1 MCGIREVYFVSQD
14 PFWFD
19 RVVFELWLQGLS
31 VQEALA
37 HRLNR
42 VHISE
47 QQQLLPLLQIDTAHN
62 YHVFDLLEGSLRR
75 PEGFL
80 TFSPLQIRTNER
92 KEILRGYYSLQS
104 TIAREVAKVGRSA
117 NHRIVIKML
126 VQKTNL
132 RVGAVR
138 RQVEN
143 IYRTYQRLR
152 VQEDTEKQ
160 LEEALGSDMASLY
173 IRISF
178 ILHHKI
184 DIKSKRCANLTFKST
199 DSVLFEL
206 YKAHPTLQNGI
217 DIPQSLMDIARAVNT
232 TFSRSTHF
240 DTWRYRLLSD
250 GVQARFTR
258 TLEEQANF
266 KIVFMST

>member
-126 VQKTNL
+126 GGRN
-132 RVGAVR
+132 
-138 RQVEN
+138 
-143 IYRTYQRLR
+143 
-152 VQEDTEKQ
+152 
-160 LEEALGSDMASLY
+160 S
-173 IRISF
+173 ISF
-178 ILHHKI
+178 
-184 DIKSKRCANLTFKST
+184 SCCCSCCV
-199 DSVLFEL
+199 VLVVDVV
-206 YKAHPTLQNGI
+206 HVVVV
-217 DIPQSLMDIARAVNT
+217 DIA
-232 TFSRSTHF
+232 
-240 DTWRYRLLSD
+240 
-250 GVQARFTR
+250 VQFRKQICA
-258 TLEEQANF
+258 LEL
-266 KIVFMST
+266 